1 MAKAKRLPSGKW
13 RCLVYSHK
21 DANGKRHYESFT
33 ASTRTEA
40 EMLASAFADDQ
51 DRKRSLD
58 LTVEEAVRQYIDSN
72 SSVLSPSTL
81 RGYDM
86 DLKRMVSIYALRI
99 RKINSTDIQ
108 KLVSDLSSRYA
119 PKTVK
124 NTYALLMSALNFC
137 GIEKKYKVHL
147 PTIPKKQKNA
157 PEDAQVVALYKL
169 ASPKMK
175 IAIMLA
181 AFHSLRRGE
190 ICGLKYKD
198 LSGQKLHVHSDIVRG
213 PDGWIH
219 KETPKTDQSNRI
231 VYLDPEELKIIGFGA
246 PEEYI
251 VPIRPSTV
259 NKNFG
264 TLRRKVGLESL
275 RFHDLRGYFASIAVA
290 IGVPDVYA
298 SHLGGWREN
307 SSVLKEHYQKPIVS
321 INEGYAKKMNEHFR
335 KILDDDATQ
344 NATQQ

>member
-1 MAKAKRLPSGKW
+1 MATAKRLPSGKW

-21 DANGKRHYESFT
+21 DADGKRHYESFT
-33 ASTRTEA
+33 ASTKREA
-40 EMLASAFADDQ
+40 EMLAAQFSNDN

-58 LTVEEAVRQYIDSN
+58 LTVQEAVRQYIDSN
-72 SSVLSPSTL
+72 SAVLSPSTL
-81 RGYDM
+81 RGYEM
-86 DLKRMVSIYALRI
+86 DLKRMNQIHSIR
-99 RKINSTDIQ
+99 IQ
-108 KLVSDLSSRYA
+108 KLTSVDIQNFVSELSGTHA

-124 NTYALLMSALNFC
+124 NTYALLMSALVFC
-137 GIEKKYKVHL
+137 GIEKKYHIHL
-147 PTIPKKQKNA
+147 PTIPKKPKNA
-157 PEDAQVVALYKL
+157 PEDEQIVALYNK

-175 IAIMLA
+175 TAIMLA

-198 LSGQKLHVHSDIVRG
+198 LDGNILHVHSDIVRG
-213 PDGWIH
+213 PHGWIH
-219 KETPKTDQSNRI
+219 KETPKTDQSNRDI
-231 VYLDPEELKIIGFGA
+231 YLDDEELKVIGSGA

-259 NKNFG
+259 NKDFS
-264 TLRRKVGLESL
+264 TLRKKVGLEQL

-290 IGVPDVYA
+290 IGIPDIYT

-321 INEGYAKKMNEHFR
+321 INEGYARKMNDHFR
-335 KILDDDATQ
+335 KILGNDATQ
-344 NATQQ
+344 NAT